1 MESQPE
7 PTPSAQ
13 ATVHVFFPQTFK
25 GCLLSGGPEDAKIRY
40 RSFSRGANKVIEQT
54 DK

>member
-13 ATVHVFFPQTFK
+13 ATVYVFFPQTFK
-25 GCLLSGGPEDAKIRY
+25 GYLLSGGPEDAKI
-40 RSFSRGANKVIEQT
+40 NKIDIRPSLEELT
-54 DK
+54 R